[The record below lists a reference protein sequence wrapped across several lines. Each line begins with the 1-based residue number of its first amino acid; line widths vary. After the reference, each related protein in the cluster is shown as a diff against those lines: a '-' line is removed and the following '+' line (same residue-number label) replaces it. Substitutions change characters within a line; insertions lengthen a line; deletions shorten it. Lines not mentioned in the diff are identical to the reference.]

1 MYRNIQVLPAG
12 SLLEFERHAGKV
24 TVRSYMASRR
34 QLERP
39 KGREDWLEAIRTA
52 TVAAVRR
59 CSRGTEG
66 LGLALSGGLDA
77 RTILGLIDH
86 RDVDL
91 KTICLGMPGSLD
103 LRCAEA
109 MANRLGCRHHNH
121 LLGDGFLQQFPQH
134 LERMVAL
141 TGGQYL
147 SQCIVMPTLPIYRQ
161 QGIRVLLRG
170 HAGELM
176 HMEKAYAYSLDR
188 EALQLKTM
196 AQAHDWLFSRLQAYM
211 LDGVEGQLFRG
222 PYARA
227 METAPRL
234 AFDEAFATIPALE
247 DPRQAIWH
255 CFVSQ
260 RLRRETTLSLGKFA
274 SVCDVRVPMLDR
286 DLIDLLLAAPVELK
300 RDETIQRYIL
310 QRCRPELLSV
320 INANVGTPMTAGPL
334 RRRAGALKLRACAKL
349 GLPGYQ
355 PYERMGL
362 WLRRELRGIV
372 HELLLDPRCLDRGV
386 FQPDT
391 VRGVIE
397 AHESKRANH
406 TFLLLAMMIF
416 EVAQRQFADRSAVW
430 SEHASGNQ
438 KVVTA
443 GGQDSGAE
451 EDWQVPAAVGH
462 RPSAGVAQDVK

>member
-1 MYRNIQVLPAG
+1 M
-12 SLLEFERHAGKV
+12 
-24 TVRSYMASRR
+24 
-34 QLERP
+34 
-39 KGREDWLEAIRTA
+39 
-52 TVAAVRR
+52 
-59 CSRGTEG
+59 
-66 LGLALSGGLDA
+66 ALSGGLDA
-77 RTILGLIDH
+77 RTILGLVDH
-86 RDVDL
+86 REVDL

-109 MANRLGCRHHNH
+109 MATRLGCRHHNH
-121 LLGDGFLQQFPQH
+121 LLDDGFLAQFPQH
-134 LERMVAL
+134 LERMVEL

-147 SQCIVMPTLPIYRQ
+147 SQCIVMPTLPVYRQ

-188 EALQLKTM
+188 EAMQLNTTAEAK
-196 AQAHDWLFSRLQAYM
+196 AWLFSRLQAYM
-211 LDGVEGQLFRG
+211 LEGVPGQLFRG
-222 PYARA
+222 SYARA
-227 METAPRL
+227 METAPRA
-234 AFDEAFATIPALE
+234 AFDEAFAAIPSLE

-255 CFVSQ
+255 CFVAQ

-310 QRCRPELLSV
+310 QRCRPELLHV

-362 WLRRELRGIV
+362 WLRRELRGV
-372 HELLLDPRCLDRGV
+372 VRELLLDPRCLDRGV
-386 FQPDT
+386 FQPET

-397 AHESKRANH
+397 SHESKRGNH
-406 TFLLLAMMIF
+406 TFLLLAMMTF
-416 EVAQRQFADRSAVW
+416 EVAQRRFADRAAVW
-430 SEHASGNQ
+430 SEQASCKQEAVPANGPEGG
-438 KVVTA
+438 A
-443 GGQDSGAE
+443 G
-451 EDWQVPAAVGH
+451 EDWQVPVAAR
-462 RPSAGVAQDVK
+462 RPPSSGVTQAAR